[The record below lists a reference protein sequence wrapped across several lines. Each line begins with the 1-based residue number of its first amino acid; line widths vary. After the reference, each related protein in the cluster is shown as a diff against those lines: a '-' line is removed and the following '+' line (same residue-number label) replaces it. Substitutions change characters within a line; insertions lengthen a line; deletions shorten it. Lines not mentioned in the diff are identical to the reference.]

1 MSWNFG
7 VEVSFVRK
15 LSVYLTLFAA
25 FGIGSAAGAQECAL
39 EDAQPIA
46 MGASIPAAGGASSPP
61 PCPQRSYAP
70 NMSASNSAGASIA
83 PEPSNYMKNWPSYS
97 QMALQKQGTINRSG
111 RAAGTQQRRQS
122 QTRHYVMPV
131 HLLPGQTTPGPYA
144 SAKTGMQGRAK
155 ASVNNNNV
163 VAGAK
168 IPECHGKKFKASSS
182 RVMSYSSTP
191 GVIVYNSAGSPYTT
205 TGQR

>member
-1 MSWNFG
+1 M
-7 VEVSFVRK
+7 RK
-15 LSVYLTLFAA
+15 LSVYLTLLAA

-39 EDAQPIA
+39 EDVQPIA
-46 MGASIPAAGGASSPP
+46 MSAQVQTGGAAGTA

-70 NMSASNSAGASIA
+70 SMPTGSSAGGGGNVT

-97 QMALQKQGTINRSG
+97 QMALQKQGSINRSG
-111 RAAGTQQRRQS
+111 SAAGTQTRRVA

-144 SAKTGMQGRAK
+144 SARTGMQGRAK
-155 ASVNNNNV
+155 AGVTNV
-163 VAGAK
+163 VAAQTK
-168 IPECHGKKFKASSS
+168 TKTVESHGQKANS

-191 GVIVYNSAGSPYTT
+191 GVIVYNTAVSPYMTAPV
-205 TGQR
+205 RSYRKFD